1 MITNLFDHDV
11 LIGLPQ
17 AAGAAVLCLCVVF
30 ICRRFGVRVEKETSY
45 SLLRGLIQMS
55 VVGVLLALIL
65 KGTLLIGA
73 LILFGMVIA
82 AAVTA
87 SRRFVDLPY
96 AFEISLYSI
105 SAGAGTAI
113 VFMLLSR
120 SLTANVTVLV
130 PVGSMII
137 ANSMNACAQAMERLR
152 ADILA
157 HAGQIEAALCL
168 GAEPSVSI
176 SPYMQTSVYASL
188 LPRLDML
195 KSLGL
200 VWIPGV
206 MAGMLVSGA
215 SPLYAGVY
223 QFVIVAMILVASG
236 ISGMGVAALMQRH
249 AFTAAGQ
256 LTLRAS
262 PAKQLKGLG
271 MWSRIVASVQASLFG
286 KKN

>member
-1 MITNLFDHDV
+1 MLRALFDHEV
-11 LIGLPQ
+11 LVGLLQ
-17 AAGAAVLCLCVVF
+17 AAAAASLCLCVVMA
-30 ICRRFGVRVEKETSY
+30 CRRFGVRVERETSI

-55 VVGVLLALIL
+55 IVGVVLALIL
-65 KGTLLIGA
+65 KGTLLVGT
-73 LILFGMVIA
+73 LILLGMVVA

-87 SRRFVDLPY
+87 SRRFADLPY

-113 VFMLLSR
+113 VFMLLTR
-120 SLTANVTVLV
+120 CLTADVTVLV
-130 PVGSMII
+130 PVGSMIV
-137 ANSMNACAQAMERLR
+137 ANSMNACAQALERFR
-152 ADILA
+152 ADVLS
-157 HAGQIEAALCL
+157 HVGQIEAALCL
-168 GAEPSVSI
+168 GAEPSVSVA
-176 SPYMQTSVYASL
+176 PYMQTSVYASL

-236 ISGMGVAALMQRH
+236 ISGMGVAALMQKR

-256 LTLRAS
+256 LTLRANRVE
-262 PAKQLKGLG
+262 PTKGLAL
-271 MWSRIVASVQASLFG
+271 WRWIPSRLSR
-286 KKN
+286 